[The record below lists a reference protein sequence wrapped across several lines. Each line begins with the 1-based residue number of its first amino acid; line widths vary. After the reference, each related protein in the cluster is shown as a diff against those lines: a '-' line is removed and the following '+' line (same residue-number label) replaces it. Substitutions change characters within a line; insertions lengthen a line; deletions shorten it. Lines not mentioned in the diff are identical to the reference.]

1 MNRRITQGAVKHN
14 LHVPSIWKCTSMLS
28 EGEGPEPGELT
39 SGDSSADVAQPRVRS
54 MEGLWASAFSRLEW
68 LCHGLPV
75 KHRQASG
82 YETRLGA
89 VMHSTPMLLGVQL
102 LSHVQLFATPWT
114 VAHQAPLSMGL
125 PSKNTGVGCHFL
137 LQGIIPTQ
145 GSTSCLLHLLHW
157 QADSLPLS
165 HPGRFHTYEI

>member
-1 MNRRITQGAVKHN
+1 MYKYAFRRRRT
-14 LHVPSIWKCTSMLS
+14 
-28 EGEGPEPGELT
+28 EPGELT

-75 KHRQASG
+75 KHRRASG